1 MVRRQQ
7 QLQQAGGPAAAAEA
21 PSTAAA
27 SELQPS
33 SAAASAAA
41 NGSGPWVQAEGRT
54 EARGEAAER
63 QQRNALLLSL
73 RPVQVAHLAEY
84 WSDSE
89 AEEGIRRQ
97 HGVVEVPSLLPELL
111 AGRQPDGPGAPPPGP
126 AAAPAAAADPA
137 AAGAPA
143 AATGDQDAAA
153 SAAAHTPQQQP
164 AAEGQWAAGGPE
176 AGPSELSQAANLR
189 PTQQQPQQQEA
200 GGRRRAVRF
209 LLPGDD

>member
-137 AAGAPA
+137 AAGAP
-143 AATGDQDAAA
+143 
-153 SAAAHTPQQQP
+153 QQQP